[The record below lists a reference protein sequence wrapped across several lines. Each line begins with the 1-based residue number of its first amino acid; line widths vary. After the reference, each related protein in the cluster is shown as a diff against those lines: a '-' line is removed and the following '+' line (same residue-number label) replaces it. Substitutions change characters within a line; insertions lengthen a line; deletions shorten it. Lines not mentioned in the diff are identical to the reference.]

1 MKQIEEMKKYVKKNW
16 KEMAEKA
23 AVGALAGGT
32 VYVLYKLTGTK
43 SVKTKSLADYY
54 NDLEVPEAVQHIIRG
69 ACASKRFHETIVESQ
84 VIELNELGELGKKI
98 VETYDHV
105 DASAPIVAT
114 ISIAR

>member
-1 MKQIEEMKKYVKKNW
+1 MKQIEEMKKYVKKNG
-16 KEMAEKA
+16 KEIVKKVAML
-23 AVGALAGGT
+23 GLSGGT
-32 VYVLYKLTGTK
+32 IYALYKLTGTK
-43 SVKTKSLADYY
+43 DVKVKSLADYY

-69 ACASKRFHETIVESQ
+69 ACTSKRFHETIVESQ